1 MTANYLLPVLIG
13 TSLGKA
19 TARAKDSNLMENEG
33 FRTFAMIIAGAAI
46 VAAAVMI
53 ISLIWD
59 GIHSKRKK

>member
-19 TARAKDSNLMENEG
+19 AARVKDSNLMENEG
-33 FRTFAMIIAGAAI
+33 FRIFAMIIAGAAM

-53 ISLIWD
+53 ASLIWD
-59 GIHSKRKK
+59 GIRSRRKK

>member
-1 MTANYLLPVLIG
+1 MSAKSLFPVLIG
-13 TSLGKA
+13 VSLGKA

-33 FRTFAMIIAGAAI
+33 FRTFAMIIVGAAM

-59 GIHSKRKK
+59 GIRSRRKK